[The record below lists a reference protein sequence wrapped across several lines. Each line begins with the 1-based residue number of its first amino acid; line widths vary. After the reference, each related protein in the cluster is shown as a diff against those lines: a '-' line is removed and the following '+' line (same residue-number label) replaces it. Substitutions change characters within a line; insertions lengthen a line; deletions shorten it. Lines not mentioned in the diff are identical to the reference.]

1 VVKKLISAKFWKL
14 GQRKTFLRKM
24 GLESPSGNSTSDDKR
39 KSSKPLMEKR
49 RRARINQSLNELK
62 NLILEAMKKD
72 TSCYSKLEK
81 ADILEMTVRYLR
93 SMRNQNMTARVNTND
108 PSTMARYRAGYNE
121 CANEVTRYLM
131 SLDGLDA
138 QVRARLLSHLASYCT
153 PCTPDL
159 KPAQS
164 ATEKLQQM
172 QQAQAIALPMAS
184 SLGSTHFAV
193 PSPSLLTKH
202 SEPSPSVLNA
212 TQFQIVPGQLANGKI
227 AAVLVPSQSGA
238 PVAMVSS
245 PQLIPVFNKTFQS
258 YPIADPQALRPDN
271 DPLWRP
277 W

>member
-1 VVKKLISAKFWKL
+1 
-14 GQRKTFLRKM
+14 M
-24 GLESPSGNSTSDDKR
+24 GLESPTGNPSTEDRR

-93 SMRNQNMTARVNTND
+93 SMRNQNMAARVNNTSD
-108 PSTMARYRAGYNE
+108 PNTMARYRAGYNE
-121 CANEVTRYLM
+121 CVNEVSRYLM
-131 SLDGLDA
+131 SLDGLDV

-153 PCTPDL
+153 PCPPIL
-159 KPAQS
+159 KPATT
-164 ATEKLQQM
+164 APEKLPLPHS
-172 QQAQAIALPMAS
+172 QAITLPVTSPLAAS
-184 SLGSTHFAV
+184 SFP
-193 PSPSLLTKH
+193 PSHSKGLEATPSLLNT
-202 SEPSPSVLNA
+202 

-227 AAVLVPSQSGA
+227 AAVLVPSQNA
-238 PVAMVSS
+238 PLAMVST
-245 PQLIPVFNKTFQS
+245 PHLIPVFNKSTADFQAFQGIHV
-258 YPIADPQALRPDN
+258 PDAQALRPEN

>member
-1 VVKKLISAKFWKL
+1 
-14 GQRKTFLRKM
+14 M
-24 GLESPSGNSTSDDKR
+24 GLESPTRNPSTEDRR

-93 SMRNQNMTARVNTND
+93 SMRTQSAATRVSNTSD
-108 PSTMARYRAGYNE
+108 PNTMARYRAGYNE
-121 CANEVTRYLM
+121 CANEVSRYLM
-131 SLDGLDA
+131 SLEGLDV

-153 PCTPDL
+153 PCPPIM
-159 KPAQS
+159 KPTTTTS
-164 ATEKLQQM
+164 EKLP
-172 QQAQAIALPMAS
+172 LPQS
-184 SLGSTHFAV
+184 QTITLPVTSPLELSRFTSNQSKSLET
-193 PSPSLLTKH
+193 SPSF
-202 SEPSPSVLNA
+202 LNT

-227 AAVLVPSQSGA
+227 AAVLVPSQNT
-238 PVAMVSS
+238 PLAMVST
-245 PQLIPVFNKTFQS
+245 PHLIPVFNKPTVDFQALQGLNV
-258 YPIADPQALRPDN
+258 PDAQALRPEN

>member
-1 VVKKLISAKFWKL
+1 
-14 GQRKTFLRKM
+14 M
-24 GLESPSGNSTSDDKR
+24 GLESLLGNSVNDDRR

-93 SMRNQNMTARVNTND
+93 TMRNQNMTARLNTTD
-108 PSTMARYRAGYNE
+108 PNIMARYRAGYNA

-138 QVRARLLSHLASYCT
+138 QVRTRLLSHLVTYCT
-153 PCTPDL
+153 PCAPVI
-159 KPAQS
+159 KPTQS
-164 ATEKLQQM
+164 VTDKIQRIHQP
-172 QQAQAIALPMAS
+172 QAITLPMAPTLES
-184 SLGSTHFAV
+184 FAV
-193 PSPSLLTKH
+193 PTPSLVTKH
-202 SEPSPSVLNA
+202 SETNSTVINA
-212 TQFQIVPGQLANGKI
+212 APFQIVPGQLANGKI
-227 AAVLVPSQSGA
+227 AAVLVPNQSA
-238 PVAMVSS
+238 HVAMVSS
-245 PQLIPVFNKTFQS
+245 PQLIPVLNKAFQG
-258 YPIADPQALRPDN
+258 YPVPQADN